1 MVLWYYNNL
10 FFLKKDSK
18 YLNQSTFQLIHHQY
32 QFSFSDS
39 ITCTILSFVLKK
51 YCNSSTPLTN
61 CFNLCCLL
69 FRKLWLSVVYFESFW
84 FFPSHLS
91 SAGKTFPWFYF
102 SPETVFLQCHFH
114 YLFELV
120 FGYFGNFLP
129 HLFKFL
135 YWYHIFSLMYVV
147 NIFSFDWVT
156 KTNFLWASHPYE
168 LSNICIFSFLSSVQ
182 VYTYVVPEI
191 FLSFIIIVFIWFLL
205 HWSC

>member
-1 MVLWYYNNL
+1 M
-10 FFLKKDSK
+10 S
-18 YLNQSTFQLIHHQY
+18 
-32 QFSFSDS
+32 
-39 ITCTILSFVLKK
+39 CVLKK

-168 LSNICIFSFLSSVQ
+168 LSNFFLFLYSVQ